1 MLSTEMNSNE
11 IISNGEKF
19 IRTDY
24 NGISVIIDSNGYY
37 NASKICS
44 DNKTRFLNI
53 SRNNY
58 WTDYL
63 SIISLLLKIEQQE
76 LIVEKLHNNGFSI
89 DVQGVYIHP
98 KLVNYLCIH
107 VNLEYA
113 VKVSEIMDLMNERIH
128 INNSNLEEE
137 IEKLK
142 KENEKL
148 EKLAVPEG
156 TNTKLLRIL
165 KIRDN
170 KYKIT
175 ADSYR
180 SDKSFEKNG
189 FKVIHKFILASSMN
203 VRQVLRESGQIKK
216 LKFTNYEEICKYI
229 RDKFVV
235 LSDEKYKQK

>member
-1 MLSTEMNSNE
+1 M
-11 IISNGEKF
+11 
-19 IRTDY
+19 
-24 NGISVIIDSNGYY
+24 
-37 NASKICS
+37 
-44 DNKTRFLNI
+44 
-53 SRNNY
+53 
-58 WTDYL
+58 
-63 SIISLLLKIEQQE
+63 
-76 LIVEKLHNNGFSI
+76 
-89 DVQGVYIHP
+89 
-98 KLVNYLCIH
+98 
-107 VNLEYA
+107 EYA

-128 INNSNLEEE
+128 INNSNLENE

-235 LSDEKYKQK
+235 LSDENYKQK

>member
-1 MLSTEMNSNE
+1 MQSNE

-19 IRTDY
+19 IRTNY

-44 DNKTRFLNI
+44 DNKTQFSFI
-53 SRNNY
+53 TRNNY
-58 WTDYL
+58 WNEYL
-63 SIISLLLKIEQQE
+63 SKLMGVCEIAETE
-76 LIVEKLHNNGFSI
+76 LIKEKLKYSN
-89 DVQGVYIHP
+89 DVKGYYIHP
-98 KLVNYLCIH
+98 KLVNWLCIH

-113 VKVSEIMDLMNERIH
+113 IKVSEIMDLMNKKIH
-128 INNSNLEEE
+128 TNNSSLEDE
-137 IEKLK
+137 IKKLK
-142 KENEKL
+142 
-148 EKLAVPEG
+148 KLAVPEG

-189 FKVIHKFILASSMN
+189 FKVIHKFVLASSMN
-203 VRQVLRESGQIKK
+203 VRQVLRESGQVKK
-216 LKFTNYEEICKYI
+216 LKFTNYEELCKYI
-229 RDKFVV
+229 REKFEVILDK
-235 LSDEKYKQK
+235 KI

>member
-24 NGISVIIDSNGYY
+24 NGISVIIDSKGYY

>member
-24 NGISVIIDSNGYY
+24 NGISVIIDSKGYY

-44 DNKTRFLNI
+44 DNKTQYTNI
-53 SRNNY
+53 SRNKY

-63 SIISLLLKIEQQE
+63 SKISRLLRIEDTQ
-76 LIVEKLHNNGFSI
+76 LVIEKLEFSN
-89 DVQGVYIHP
+89 DVKGVYIHP
-98 KLVNYLCIH
+98 KLVNWLCEH
-107 VNLEYA
+107 VNIDYA
-113 VKVSEIMDLMNERIH
+113 ILVSEIMDLMNERIH
-128 INNSNLEEE
+128 INNSNLENE
-137 IEKLK
+137 IDKLK

-216 LKFTNYEEICKYI
+216 LKFTNYEDLCKYI

>member
-1 MLSTEMNSNE
+1 MISTEMDSNE

-37 NASKICS
+37 NASKICK
-44 DNKTRFLNI
+44 DNKKEFKNI
-53 SRNNY
+53 SRNDY

-63 SIISLLLKIEQQE
+63 DELVYTLRIEPVE
-76 LIVEKLHNNGFSI
+76 LIKEKLKYSKEVRGT
-89 DVQGVYIHP
+89 YIHP
-98 KLVNYLCIH
+98 KLVNFLCFH
-107 VNLEYA
+107 VNNSYA
-113 VKVSEIMDLMNERIH
+113 IKVSEIMDLMNERIH

-137 IEKLK
+137 IDKLK

-180 SDKSFEKNG
+180 SDKAFEKNG

-203 VRQVLRESGQIKK
+203 VRQVLRESGQVKK
-216 LKFTNYEEICKYI
+216 LKFTNYEEVCKYI

-235 LSDEKYKQK
+235 LSDEKYNQK

>member
-24 NGISVIIDSNGYY
+24 NGISVIIDSKGYY

-235 LSDEKYKQK
+235 LSDEKY

>member
-1 MLSTEMNSNE
+1 MN
-11 IISNGEKF
+11 
-19 IRTDY
+19 
-24 NGISVIIDSNGYY
+24 
-37 NASKICS
+37 
-44 DNKTRFLNI
+44 
-53 SRNNY
+53 
-58 WTDYL
+58 
-63 SIISLLLKIEQQE
+63 
-76 LIVEKLHNNGFSI
+76 
-89 DVQGVYIHP
+89 
-98 KLVNYLCIH
+98 
-107 VNLEYA
+107 
-113 VKVSEIMDLMNERIH
+113 LMNERIH

-175 ADSYR
+175 ADSY
-180 SDKSFEKNG
+180 
-189 FKVIHKFILASSMN
+189 KFILASSMN

-216 LKFTNYEEICKYI
+216 LKFTNYEDLCKYI

-235 LSDEKYKQK
+235 LSDEKYNQK

>member
-44 DNKTRFLNI
+44 DNKKRFGNI
-53 SRNNY
+53 TQNDY
-58 WTDYL
+58 WKDYL
-63 SIISLLLKIEQQE
+63 NDLSRLLEIQQTQ
-76 LIVEKLHNNGFSI
+76 LVVKKSDFSN
-89 DVQGVYIHP
+89 DVKGYYIHP
-98 KLVNYLCIH
+98 KLVNFLCFH
-107 VNLEYA
+107 VNNSYA
-113 VKVSEIMDLMNERIH
+113 ILVSKIMDLMNERIH

-216 LKFTNYEEICKYI
+216 LKFTNYEDLCKYI

-235 LSDEKYKQK
+235 LSDEKYNQK

>member
-1 MLSTEMNSNE
+1 MISTEMDSNE

-37 NASKICS
+37 NASKICK
-44 DNKTRFLNI
+44 DNKKEFKNI
-53 SRNNY
+53 SRNDY

-63 SIISLLLKIEQQE
+63 DELVYTLRIEPVE
-76 LIVEKLHNNGFSI
+76 LIKEKLKYSKEVRGT
-89 DVQGVYIHP
+89 YIHP
-98 KLVNYLCIH
+98 KLVNFLCFH
-107 VNLEYA
+107 VNNSYA
-113 VKVSEIMDLMNERIH
+113 IKVSEIMDLMNERIH
-128 INNSNLEEE
+128 INNSNLENE
-137 IEKLK
+137 IDKLK

-235 LSDEKYKQK
+235 LSDEKYNQK

>member
-24 NGISVIIDSNGYY
+24 NGISVIIDSKGYY

-216 LKFTNYEEICKYI
+216 LKFTNYEELCKYI

>member
-1 MLSTEMNSNE
+1 MIATEMNSNE

-24 NGISVIIDSNGYY
+24 NGIYVIIDSNGYY

-44 DNKTRFLNI
+44 DNKTQFTNI
-53 SRNNY
+53 SRNKY
-58 WTDYL
+58 WIDYL
-63 SIISLLLKIEQQE
+63 SKISSLLRIEDRE
-76 LIVEKLHNNGFSI
+76 LIINKLNINGYSKE
-89 DVQGVYIHP
+89 VQGVYIHP

-107 VNLEYA
+107 VNLDYA
-113 VKVSEIMDLMNERIH
+113 ILVGEIMDLMNERIH
-128 INNSNLEEE
+128 INNSNLENE
-137 IEKLK
+137 IDKLK
-142 KENEKL
+142 KEIKKL
-148 EKLAVPEG
+148 NKLAVPEG

-180 SDKSFEKNG
+180 SDKAFEKNG

-203 VRQVLRESGQIKK
+203 VRQVLRESGQVKK
-216 LKFTNYEEICKYI
+216 LKFTNYEELCKYI
-229 RDKFVV
+229 REKFEIILDK
-235 LSDEKYKQK
+235 KI

>member
-19 IRTDY
+19 IRSDY
-24 NGISVIIDSNGYY
+24 NGISVIIDSKGYY

-235 LSDEKYKQK
+235 LSDEKY

>member
-11 IISNGEKF
+11 IVSNGEKF

-37 NASKICS
+37 NASKICK
-44 DNKTRFLNI
+44 DNKNKYSFI
-53 SRNNY
+53 SRNKY

-63 SIISLLLKIEQQE
+63 NE
-76 LIVEKLHNNGFSI
+76 LSGGCKLSPTQLVVKKSNFSN
-89 DVQGVYIHP
+89 DVKGVYIHP
-98 KLVNYLCIH
+98 LLVNWLCLH
-107 VNLEYA
+107 LDYKYA
-113 VKVSEIMDLMNERIH
+113 IKVSEIMNLMNERIH

-216 LKFTNYEEICKYI
+216 LKFTNYEDLCKYI

-235 LSDEKYKQK
+235 LSDEKYNQK

>member
-24 NGISVIIDSNGYY
+24 NGISVIIDSKGYY
-37 NASKICS
+37 NASKICK
-44 DNKTRFLNI
+44 DNKKRFNDI
-53 SRNNY
+53 SKHNY
-58 WTDYL
+58 WNEYL
-63 SIISLLLKIEQQE
+63 E
-76 LIVEKLHNNGFSI
+76 LIRGLRDFSQTQLVVEKLDFPN
-89 DVQGVYIHP
+89 DVKGTYIHP
-98 KLVNYLCIH
+98 KLVNWLCEH

-128 INNSNLEEE
+128 INNSNLENE
-137 IEKLK
+137 IDKLK

-180 SDKSFEKNG
+180 SDKAFEKNG

-203 VRQVLRESGQIKK
+203 VRQVLRESGQVKK
-216 LKFTNYEEICKYI
+216 LKFTNYEDLCKYI

>member
-24 NGISVIIDSNGYY
+24 NGISVIIDSKGYY

-216 LKFTNYEEICKYI
+216 LKFTNYEELCKYI

-235 LSDEKYKQK
+235 LSDEKY

>member
-19 IRTDY
+19 IRTNY
-24 NGISVIIDSNGYY
+24 NGISVIIDSNGFY
-37 NASKICS
+37 NASKICK
-44 DNKTRFLNI
+44 DNKKRFKDI

-58 WTDYL
+58 WIEYL
-63 SIISLLLKIEQQE
+63 DEISGGGDFSHTQFV
-76 LIVEKLHNNGFSI
+76 VEKLEFSN
-89 DVQGVYIHP
+89 DVKGYYIHP
-98 KLVNYLCIH
+98 LLVNWLCVH
-107 VNLEYA
+107 LNYKYA
-113 VKVSEIMDLMNERIH
+113 IKVSKIMNLLNERIH
-128 INNSNLEEE
+128 INNSSLDKE

-180 SDKSFEKNG
+180 SDKAFEKNG

-216 LKFTNYEEICKYI
+216 LKFTNYEDLCKYI

-235 LSDEKYKQK
+235 LSDEKYNQE

>member
-1 MLSTEMNSNE
+1 MLATEMNSNE

-19 IRTDY
+19 IRTNY

-44 DNKTRFLNI
+44 DNKTQFSFI
-53 SRNNY
+53 TRNNY
-58 WTDYL
+58 WNEYL
-63 SIISLLLKIEQQE
+63 SKLMGVCEIAETE
-76 LIVEKLHNNGFSI
+76 LIKEKLKYSN
-89 DVQGVYIHP
+89 DVKGYYIHP
-98 KLVNYLCIH
+98 KLVNWLCIH

-113 VKVSEIMDLMNERIH
+113 IKVSEIMDLMNKKIH
-128 INNSNLEEE
+128 TNNSSLEDE
-137 IEKLK
+137 IKKLK
-142 KENEKL
+142 
-148 EKLAVPEG
+148 KLAVPEG

-203 VRQVLRESGQIKK
+203 VRQVLRESGQVKK
-216 LKFTNYEEICKYI
+216 LKFTNYEELCKYI
-229 RDKFVV
+229 REKFEVILDK
-235 LSDEKYKQK
+235 KI

>member
-24 NGISVIIDSNGYY
+24 NGISVIIDSKGYY

-216 LKFTNYEEICKYI
+216 LKFTNYEDLCKYI

>member
-1 MLSTEMNSNE
+1 MLPTEMNSNE

-37 NASKICS
+37 NASKICK
-44 DNKTRFLNI
+44 DNKKRFNDI
-53 SRNNY
+53 SSYNY
-58 WTDYL
+58 WIEYL
-63 SIISLLLKIEQQE
+63 SLISYVREIPHVELVKDKLKYSKEVRGI
-76 LIVEKLHNNGFSI
+76 
-89 DVQGVYIHP
+89 YIHP
-98 KLVNYLCIH
+98 KLVNFLCEH

-113 VKVSEIMDLMNERIH
+113 IKVSEIMDLMNERIH

-203 VRQVLRESGQIKK
+203 VRQVLRESGQVKK
-216 LKFTNYEEICKYI
+216 LKFTNYEELCKYI

-235 LSDEKYKQK
+235 LSDEKYNQK

>member
-1 MLSTEMNSNE
+1 MLPTEMNSNK

-44 DNKTRFLNI
+44 DNKTQFSFI
-53 SRNNY
+53 TRNNY
-58 WTDYL
+58 WNEYL
-63 SIISLLLKIEQQE
+63 SKLMGVCEIAETE
-76 LIVEKLHNNGFSI
+76 LIKEKLKYSN
-89 DVQGVYIHP
+89 DVKGYYIHP
-98 KLVNYLCIH
+98 KLVNWLCIH
-107 VNLEYA
+107 VNLEYSI
-113 VKVSEIMDLMNERIH
+113 KVSEIMDLMNERIH
-128 INNSNLEEE
+128 INNSNLENE
-137 IEKLK
+137 IDKLK

-180 SDKSFEKNG
+180 SNKSFEKNG

-203 VRQVLRESGQIKK
+203 VRQVLRESGQVKK
-216 LKFTNYEEICKYI
+216 LKFTNYEDLCEYI

-235 LSDEKYKQK
+235 LSDEKYNQK

>member
-1 MLSTEMNSNE
+1 MLATEMNSNE

-44 DNKTRFLNI
+44 DNKTQFTNI
-53 SRNNY
+53 SRNKY
-58 WTDYL
+58 WIDYL
-63 SIISLLLKIEQQE
+63 SKISSLLRIEDRE
-76 LIVEKLHNNGFSI
+76 LIINKLNINGYSKE
-89 DVQGVYIHP
+89 VQGVYIHP

-107 VNLEYA
+107 VNLDYA
-113 VKVSEIMDLMNERIH
+113 ILVGEIMDLMKERIH
-128 INNSNLEEE
+128 INNSNLENE
-137 IEKLK
+137 IDKLK
-142 KENEKL
+142 KEIKKL
-148 EKLAVPEG
+148 NKLAVPEG

-203 VRQVLRESGQIKK
+203 VRQVLRESGQVKK
-216 LKFTNYEEICKYI
+216 LKFTNYEELCKYI
-229 RDKFVV
+229 REKFEVILDK
-235 LSDEKYKQK
+235 KI

>member
-1 MLSTEMNSNE
+1 MISTEMDSNE

-37 NASKICS
+37 NASKICK
-44 DNKTRFLNI
+44 DNKKEFKNI
-53 SRNNY
+53 SRNDY

-63 SIISLLLKIEQQE
+63 DELVYTLRIEPVE
-76 LIVEKLHNNGFSI
+76 LIKEKLKYSKEVRGT
-89 DVQGVYIHP
+89 YIHP
-98 KLVNYLCIH
+98 KLVNFLCFH
-107 VNLEYA
+107 VNNSYA
-113 VKVSEIMDLMNERIH
+113 IKVSEIMDLMNERIH
-128 INNSNLEEE
+128 INNSNLENE
-137 IEKLK
+137 IDKLK

-180 SDKSFEKNG
+180 SNKAFEKNG

-203 VRQVLRESGQIKK
+203 VRQVLRESGQVKK
-216 LKFTNYEEICKYI
+216 LKFTNYEEVCKYI

-235 LSDEKYKQK
+235 LSDEKYNQK

>member
-1 MLSTEMNSNE
+1 MLPTEMNSNE
-11 IISNGEKF
+11 IVSNGEKF

-37 NASKICS
+37 NASKICK
-44 DNKTRFLNI
+44 DNKKRFNDISSYNYWIEYLSLISSVREISQRELIINKLNI
-53 SRNNY
+53 
-58 WTDYL
+58 
-63 SIISLLLKIEQQE
+63 
-76 LIVEKLHNNGFSI
+76 NGYSKE
-89 DVQGVYIHP
+89 VQGVYIHP

-113 VKVSEIMDLMNERIH
+113 IKVSEIMDLMNERIH

-203 VRQVLRESGQIKK
+203 VRQVLRESGQVKK
-216 LKFTNYEEICKYI
+216 LKFTNYEELCKYI

-235 LSDEKYKQK
+235 LSDEKYNQK